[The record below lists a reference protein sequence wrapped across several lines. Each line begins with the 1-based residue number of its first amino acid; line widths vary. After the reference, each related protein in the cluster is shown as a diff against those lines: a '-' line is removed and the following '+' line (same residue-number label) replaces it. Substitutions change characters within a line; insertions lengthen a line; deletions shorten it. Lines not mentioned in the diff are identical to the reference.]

1 MTVNSERSIL
11 KKWDATHQMRSS
23 GHKQG
28 WVLEPG
34 HWYDFDP
41 FLLMA
46 EDWFKK
52 GTFGFHPHKG
62 METVTY
68 VIDGELEH
76 KDSNGGSGLLKGGD
90 VQWMTAGQ
98 GISHIEDP
106 IEGST
111 VHSLQL
117 WVNLSKSNKSA
128 SPRYQD
134 LYRRNMPEIIEDGAT
149 IRLFSGNY
157 GTYQAE
163 TLNYTP
169 VTMIDFELSEGK
181 TILPDIPKSYNG
193 FIYILQGRGL
203 FGKEEIKGEQNQVIW
218 LGQSDKHEGGIDY
231 IRIKSSSEKLHGIL
245 LAGEPIKERVVANGP
260 FVMNSEEEIRQA
272 FSDFHSG
279 KFQ

>member
-1 MTVNSERSIL
+1 MKSERSIL
-11 KKWDATHQMRSS
+11 KKWDVTHQVRGE
-23 GHKQG
+23 GHTQG

-46 EDWFKK
+46 EDWFTK

-76 KDSNGGSGLLKGGD
+76 KDSNGGAGLLKAGD

-98 GISHIEDP
+98 GISHVEDP
-106 IEGST
+106 VEGST

-117 WVNLSKSNKSA
+117 WVNLSKVNKSA

-134 LYRRNMPEIIEDGAT
+134 LYKRNMPEIKEEGAV
-149 IRLFSGNY
+149 IRLFSGSY
-157 GTYQAE
+157 GKYQAE

-169 VTMIDFELSEGK
+169 VTMINFEVSLEK
-181 TILPDIPKSYNG
+181 TIMPDIPKSYNG
-193 FIYILQGRGL
+193 FIYILEGSGL
-203 FGKEEIKGEQNQVIW
+203 FGKEEIKGVKNQVIW
-218 LGQSDKHEGGIDY
+218 LGQSDKQGGDSDV
-231 IRIKSSSEKLHGIL
+231 IRIKSTSEKLHGIL
-245 LAGEPIKERVVANGP
+245 LAGEPIKEHVVANGP
-260 FVMNSEEEIRQA
+260 FVMNTEEEIRQA
-272 FSDFHSG
+272 FSDYHDG
-279 KFQ
+279 KFH

>member
-11 KKWDATHQMRSS
+11 KKWDVTHQVRGA
-23 GHKQG
+23 GHTQG

-76 KDSNGGSGLLKGGD
+76 KDSHGGEGLLKAGD

-106 IEGST
+106 VVGSK

-117 WVNLSKSNKSA
+117 WVNLSKVNKSA

-134 LYRRNMPEIIEDGAT
+134 LYKRNMPEIKEEGAV
-149 IRLFSGNY
+149 IRLFSGSY
-157 GTYQAE
+157 GKYQAE

-169 VTMIDFELSEGK
+169 VTMIDFEVSLEK
-181 TILPDIPKSYNG
+181 TIMPDIPKSYNG
-193 FIYILQGRGL
+193 FIYILEGSGL
-203 FGKEEIKGEQNQVIW
+203 FGKEEIKGVKNQVIW
-218 LGQSDKHEGGIDY
+218 LGQSDKREGDSDV
-231 IRIKSSSEKLHGIL
+231 IRIKSTSEKLHGIL
-245 LAGEPIKERVVANGP
+245 LAGEPIKEQVVAHGP
-260 FVMNSEEEIRQA
+260 FVMNTEEEIRQA
-272 FSDFHSG
+272 FSDYHNG